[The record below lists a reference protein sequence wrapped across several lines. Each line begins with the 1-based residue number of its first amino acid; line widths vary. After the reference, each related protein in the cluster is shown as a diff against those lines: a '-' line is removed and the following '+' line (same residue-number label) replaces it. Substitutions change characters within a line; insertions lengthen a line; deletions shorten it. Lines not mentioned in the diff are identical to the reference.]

1 MFGYNC
7 SIVFYIDKQKYN
19 PCVRLAVFFTLTF
32 GLHPQAQPSDARVYG
47 LNFEPCPVWKIG
59 GEWVVVPDNTNP
71 RYAMG
76 HLRHLLNQANF
87 DADSVDSNKVQVL
100 CHEGGHGLPEDL
112 KLLEE
117 DLKSE
122 GFEPQIIPQ

>member
-1 MFGYNC
+1 MN
-7 SIVFYIDKQKYN
+7 
-19 PCVRLAVFFTLTF
+19 FTLAF
-32 GLHPQAQPSDARVYG
+32 GSSLGDDLSEVY
-47 LNFEPCPVWKIG
+47 LLKFEPCPVWKLSQKS
-59 GEWVVVPDNTNP
+59 EVVPDNTNP

-87 DADSVDSNKVQVL
+87 DADSVNSNKVTVL